1 MGTNST
7 PELFLEIS
15 AFLTGFTE
23 TELTGTGMLATY
35 YNAVLSKSPPQAVA
49 SFFADMADFLHNK
62 PDDPAKVMKEKFMPL
77 DRYNGLTQYIINM
90 WYTGNWGLGY
100 NGVVISAASYIQG
113 LMWETGHTHPAG
125 AKQPGYA
132 SWAFKPLTVK

>member
-1 MGTNST
+1 MITSAS
-7 PELFLEIS
+7 PESFLKIS

-35 YNAVLSKSPPQAVA
+35 YNFILSTSPPQAVND
-49 SFFADMADFLHNK
+49 FFTDMEAFLKAKPAD
-62 PDDPAKVMKEKFMPL
+62 PEKVMKANFMPL
-77 DRYNGLTQYIINM
+77 NRYNGLTQYIINM

-100 NGVVISAASYIQG
+100 NGIVISAASYIQG

-125 AKQPGYA
+125 AKQPGFA
-132 SWAFKPLTVK
+132 SWAEKPLSVK